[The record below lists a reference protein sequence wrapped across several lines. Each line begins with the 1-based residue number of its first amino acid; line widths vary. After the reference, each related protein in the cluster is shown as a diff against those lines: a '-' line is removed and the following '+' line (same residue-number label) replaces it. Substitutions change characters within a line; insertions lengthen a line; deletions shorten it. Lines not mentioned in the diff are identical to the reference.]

1 MKIVEGMVVY
11 NVEEVKTA
19 VQNGIDRPAAIVKT
33 YDQQAYKTV
42 LIHNPVAGTITAEY
56 KDYLDNL
63 RSDFNGD
70 IIFEFEGEQL
80 VVPASS
86 GVATIDF
93 DIVEPGTYVVK
104 TAMPEVA
111 NGEVT
116 INA

>member
-1 MKIVEGMVVY
+1 MNFIDGLYLYKKEIIDTPTQTGVIVITQVG
-11 NVEEVKTA
+11 
-19 VQNGIDRPAAIVKT
+19 P
-33 YDQQAYKTV
+33 AYKTV
-42 LIHNPVAGTITAEY
+42 LTHDPVADTITAEY
-56 KDYLDNL
+56 KDYQDNL

-93 DIVEPGTYVVK
+93 DIIEPGTYVVK

>member
-1 MKIVEGMVVY
+1 MLFIEGMY
-11 NVEEVKTA
+11 IYKKEIIDTKTQSG
-19 VQNGIDRPAAIVKT
+19 VIVIT
-33 YDQQAYKTV
+33 QIGPAYKTV
-42 LIHNPVAGTITAEY
+42 LTHDPVANTITAEY
-56 KDYLDNL
+56 KDYQDNL

-93 DIVEPGTYVVK
+93 DIIEPGTYLVK

>member
-1 MKIVEGMVVY
+1 MKFIDGMYVY
-11 NVEEVKTA
+11 NKEVLDTE
-19 VQNGIDRPAAIVKT
+19 VQKGVIIISQIGP
-33 YDQQAYKTV
+33 AYKTV
-42 LIHNPVAGTITAEY
+42 LTHNPVAGTITAEY

-93 DIVEPGTYVVK
+93 DIIEPGTYVVK